1 MLMVAEEKLGDLC
14 DAILKS
20 LRFVYLSAIDGDPTD
35 ENGRFRRYS
44 KEEAMAEAELEFI
57 FKWSKPTRRALIF
70 MDPNKIP
77 SPIKSPPKTLE
88 VEDDESQ
95 LAEDLQIA
103 QRSAAVH
110 MQRIYR
116 GFKDRILVSN
126 LREKKLAEEKL
137 RKAEEAEK
145 ESRERQSMHL
155 EEVWMRN
162 YLKELAAKELREKKF
177 NSQFAYR
184 IVKNNINIDGKRV
197 SLTVNVTDK
206 PALNFAFI
214 VVVHDHSK
222 KKLLL
227 TLDEGEKLSTFI
239 NLYIKDLPSDN
250 KSTLLKKD
258 YALFVEMLIGYLQL
272 FHSKKN
278 NIMILS
284 MKFPESTSD
293 ENIGDSQNETNLT
306 PNNKKNDNAIIDIDA
321 ELDTTDLFLN
331 HETKFKTPPATPSFV
346 PTLDM
351 ESVKKSKRRRRRI
364 SLGLP
369 EREAPPKK

>member
-1 MLMVAEEKLGDLC
+1 
-14 DAILKS
+14 
-20 LRFVYLSAIDGDPTD
+20 
-35 ENGRFRRYS
+35 
-44 KEEAMAEAELEFI
+44 
-57 FKWSKPTRRALIF
+57 
-70 MDPNKIP
+70 
-77 SPIKSPPKTLE
+77 
-88 VEDDESQ
+88 
-95 LAEDLQIA
+95 
-103 QRSAAVH
+103 
-110 MQRIYR
+110 
-116 GFKDRILVSN
+116 
-126 LREKKLAEEKL
+126 
-137 RKAEEAEK
+137 
-145 ESRERQSMHL
+145 MHL

-250 KSTLLKKD
+250 KATLLKKD
-258 YALFVEMLIGYLQL
+258 YAPFVEMLIGYLQL

-293 ENIGDSQNETNLT
+293 ENIGDSQNGTNLT

-331 HETKFKTPPATPSFV
+331 HETKFKTPPATPAFV

-369 EREAPPKK
+369 ERGGTPKKVNTKIDLKSKFDNAAAK

>member
-1 MLMVAEEKLGDLC
+1 M
-14 DAILKS
+14 
-20 LRFVYLSAIDGDPTD
+20 
-35 ENGRFRRYS
+35 
-44 KEEAMAEAELEFI
+44 
-57 FKWSKPTRRALIF
+57 
-70 MDPNKIP
+70 
-77 SPIKSPPKTLE
+77 
-88 VEDDESQ
+88 
-95 LAEDLQIA
+95 
-103 QRSAAVH
+103 
-110 MQRIYR
+110 
-116 GFKDRILVSN
+116 
-126 LREKKLAEEKL
+126 
-137 RKAEEAEK
+137 
-145 ESRERQSMHL
+145 
-155 EEVWMRN
+155 
-162 YLKELAAKELREKKF
+162 
-177 NSQFAYR
+177 
-184 IVKNNINIDGKRV
+184 KNNINIDGKRV

-250 KSTLLKKD
+250 KATLLKKD

-293 ENIGDSQNETNLT
+293 ENIGESQNESKLT
-306 PNNKKNDNAIIDIDA
+306 PNNKKKHNAIIDIDA

-331 HETKFKTPPATPSFV
+331 HERKFKTPPATPSFV

-369 EREAPPKK
+369 ERGGTPKK